1 MAPPTKNKKTAQLQ
15 LDSTVVPYRLC
26 SKKGSF
32 DEAFASVAKILEGR
46 KRVLVLA
53 GAGISVSCGIPDFR
67 SKDKGLYSTL
77 DFQVRIGSNMNCI
90 THSVRWT

>member
-1 MAPPTKNKKTAQLQ
+1 MAPSKRKSKKSVPLK

-26 SKKGSF
+26 NQKGSF
-32 DEAFASVAKILEGR
+32 DEAFASVSKILQGR
-46 KRVLVLA
+46 KEVLVLA

-77 DFQVRIGSNMNCI
+77 DFEVRIGQ
-90 THSVRWT
+90 HS